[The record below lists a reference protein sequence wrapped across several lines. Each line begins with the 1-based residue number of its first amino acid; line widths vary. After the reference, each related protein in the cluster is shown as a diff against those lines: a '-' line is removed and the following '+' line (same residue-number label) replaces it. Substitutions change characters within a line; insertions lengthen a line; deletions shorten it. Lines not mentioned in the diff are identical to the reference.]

1 MASTCDSEESI
12 ATPPPDSDLDHDQI
26 RALLASPLYFQE
38 RQANAER
45 LQVYQSLRENLM
57 SSSSQDPVSTERPG
71 SLCKYSQLHM
81 RYIQSPTH
89 PSTHVKRDRTERKT
103 SRLQAQHHPHQEG
116 LVPCLR
122 VILDSGAYR
131 WIHRWV
137 QAGHPR
143 YTGASTEEGRGWPD
157 VTSTKTTNDNRRQ
170 DTDKRQDKRA
180 CNDQV
185 LRNVN
190 SHTAELGFL
199 HGSGAGSRNR
209 RSTESC
215 RNP

>member
-1 MASTCDSEESI
+1 MK
-12 ATPPPDSDLDHDQI
+12 
-26 RALLASPLYFQE
+26 RE
-38 RQANAER
+38 RR
-45 LQVYQSLRENLM
+45 
-57 SSSSQDPVSTERPG
+57 
-71 SLCKYSQLHM
+71 
-81 RYIQSPTH
+81 
-89 PSTHVKRDRTERKT
+89 ERKT

-116 LVPCLR
+116 LALCLK
-122 VILDSGAYR
+122 VILDSGA
-131 WIHRWV
+131 HRWV

-199 HGSGAGSRNR
+199 HGSGAGSQNW

-215 RNP
+215 RNPKTHVVKRVEETSRIMKKTTLEKINPEKINHETEYIKI